1 MTKEFIVTNKEL
13 ILAIIYL
20 LFINFVTFIMF
31 YVDKQE
37 YRRHRHPH
45 GISTHIFMTLAILG
59 GSLGELLGM
68 LFFRHKRHHK
78 EYLIFLPIIFVIQVI
93 ILAVILNMYFSTAVD
108 ITDLPPA

>member
-1 MTKEFIVTNKEL
+1 MTKEL
-13 ILAIIYL
+13 LLAAAYV
-20 LFINFVTFIMF
+20 LFINFVTLIMF

-93 ILAVILNMYFSTAVD
+93 IAAVILHMYFSTSVD
-108 ITDLPPA
+108 VSDLAPA